1 MTSRGSKFADASQ
14 CRWFRTSVR
23 EIYSSPLPISGCARS
38 RWICSTT
45 VQVCQTCVKACN
57 TDELIANTN
66 AANVPCHISTFLY
79 TVEII
84 MTMLTNILSKSF
96 KPLYTQSSHQLRGFL
111 PCLCICR
118 CSCESGGNLCVAL
131 HSVFQTRCQVFPSR
145 LEEIEIAL
153 AFLSL

>member
-23 EIYSSPLPISGCARS
+23 EIYGSPLPISGCARS
-38 RWICSTT
+38 CWICSAT

-57 TDELIANTN
+57 TDELTANTN

-79 TVEII
+79 TVELP
-84 MTMLTNILSKSF
+84 TARF
-96 KPLYTQSSHQLRGFL
+96 FL

-118 CSCESGGNLCVAL
+118 CFCESGGNLCVAL
-131 HSVFQTRCQVFPSR
+131 HSVFQTRCQVFPRRKRECSR
-145 LEEIEIAL
+145 
-153 AFLSL
+153 FPVSVTSKCV